1 MELYKRYVDVVVK
14 QTKNGNIVPLY
25 VCWDNGMSYQ
35 IDKVLSKERRA
46 SQVGGCGVDKE
57 EIFSWK
63 RIAGLL
69 KVCIHNVVSYVN
81 FLYPFGKELEK

>member
-25 VCWDNGMSYQ
+25 VCWDNGMTYQ

-46 SQVGGCGVDKE
+46 SQVGG
-57 EIFSWK
+57 
-63 RIAGLL
+63 
-69 KVCIHNVVSYVN
+69 
-81 FLYPFGKELEK
+81 

>member
-35 IDKVLSKERRA
+35 IDKVLSKEEHLKLVD
-46 SQVGGCGVDKE
+46 VGCDMSV
-57 EIFSWK
+57 
-63 RIAGLL
+63 
-69 KVCIHNVVSYVN
+69 
-81 FLYPFGKELEK
+81 